1 MQHPF
6 SSGSQSLRR
15 LAIEERTLLSGRFWG
30 ELRTFLAVAKAKS
43 LSRAAEEVGL
53 SRMTAGREIRR
64 LQDAIGAQLVT
75 FTKMGAA
82 LTPRGEKLALALQR
96 VDQEIFALTADLR
109 VESSL
114 TEGAVR
120 LSISD
125 GISIMFLVPKLDRLA
140 EKYPRICLQMVSAQN
155 YFHLLDNRIDLLVGF
170 AQEHHEELKSIRL
183 GTLHL
188 LPFASRSY
196 VEKYGLPTKDNISK
210 HIFVD
215 SKQYSAKTEL
225 WAPWRAVVDLGRTAY
240 ITDAPAT
247 YAMMVRTG
255 LGIGMLSSV
264 NSLNPES
271 VLLDLE
277 CSVKSPLF
285 LTALKE
291 RLQSRPVQIVYDFI
305 ATVLGMGNPWLAD
318 EVNLAV
324 QDIDYISNYQ
334 TAIS

>member
-6 SSGSQSLRR
+6 SGGSQSLRR
-15 LAIEERTLLSGRFWG
+15 LAMEERTLLSGRFWG

-155 YFHLLDNRIDLLVGF
+155 YIHLLENRVDLLVGF
-170 AQEHHEELKSIRL
+170 TQEHHEELKSIRL

-188 LPFASRSY
+188 LPFASRTY
-196 VEKYGLPTKDNISK
+196 VEKYGLPTKDNISR
-210 HIFVD
+210 HVFID
-215 SKQYSAKTEL
+215 SKQYSTKTEL

-247 YAMMVRTG
+247 YAMMVRSG
-255 LGIGMLSSV
+255 LGIGMLSSI
-264 NSLNPES
+264 NSLDSGS
-271 VLLDLE
+271 VLLDLGFN
-277 CSVKSPLF
+277 VKLPLF

-291 RLQSRPVQIVYDFI
+291 RLQARPVQIVYDFV
-305 ATVLGMGNPWLAD
+305 ATVLGTGNPWLAD

-334 TAIS
+334 TT

>member
-140 EKYPRICLQMVSAQN
+140 EKYPRICLQIMSAQN
-155 YFHLLDNRIDLLVGF
+155 YLHLLENRIDLLVGF
-170 AQEHHEELKSIRL
+170 VQENHEELKSIRL

-188 LPFASRSY
+188 MPFASRSY
-196 VEKYGLPTKDNISK
+196 VEKYGLPTKDNVSK

-255 LGIGMLSSV
+255 LGIGMLSSI
-264 NSLNPES
+264 NSLNSDS
-271 VLLDLE
+271 VLLDLG
-277 CSVKSPLF
+277 CSVKSPLY

-305 ATVLGMGNPWLAD
+305 ATVLGIGNPWLAD

-324 QDIDYISNYQ
+324 QDLDYTSNYR
-334 TAIS
+334 TAVR